1 MNMKITEEELAG
13 LSVWDIIFYTVD
25 EEGNKKFWKTNHNI
39 DHSSL
44 CEGWE
49 VDDLY
54 YAEENEDE

>member
-1 MNMKITEEELAG
+1 MG
-13 LSVWDIIFYTVD
+13 VWDIIFYTVD